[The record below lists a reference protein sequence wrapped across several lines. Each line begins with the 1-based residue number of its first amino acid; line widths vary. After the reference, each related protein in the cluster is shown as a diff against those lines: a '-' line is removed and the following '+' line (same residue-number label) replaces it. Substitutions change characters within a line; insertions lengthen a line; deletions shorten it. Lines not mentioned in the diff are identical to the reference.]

1 MTSSIY
7 LVFLISFGG
16 LTGDVRYEQKIV
28 TMRDCEIASHSINTT
43 PGKFYRYKEDFTYN
57 KIISW
62 CVAR

>member
-16 LTGDVRYEQKIV
+16 LMGDVRYEQKIV
-28 TMRDCEIASHSINTT
+28 TMRDCEIASHSTNKT
-43 PGKFYRYKEDFTYN
+43 PGKFFRNEEDFTYN

-62 CVAR
+62 CVVR